1 MFGPPGAGKGTQA
14 VRLARQWNVPHISTG
29 AVLREAVRAE
39 TPLGL
44 EVKAV
49 MESGALVN
57 DELITRVVRER
68 LLQPDARSG
77 FLLDGYPRTIPQAQ
91 SLDEMVEGR
100 APLVIVELFVPETE
114 VLRRLASRMVCG
126 ECGANTQDDRDFSS
140 CHNCGGPMVLRADD
154 TEAVVRRRLDVYRRQ
169 TEPLVEFYGTRAT
182 YRRINGDQLA
192 DAVSTDIVRAV
203 EDAVQSSQRRT
214 H

>member
-14 VRLARQWNVPHISTG
+14 VRLARQWNVPHIATG
-29 AVLREAVRAE
+29 AVLREAVRDE

-49 MESGALVN
+49 IESGVLVS
-57 DELITRVVRER
+57 DELMTRLVRER
-68 LLQPDARSG
+68 LSQPDVRSG

-91 SLDEMVEGR
+91 SLDEIVEGR
-100 APLVIVELFVPETE
+100 APLVIVELFVPEAE
-114 VLRRLASRMVCG
+114 VLRRLASRMVCA
-126 ECGANTQDDRDFSS
+126 ECSANAQDDRDFSS
-140 CHNCGGPMVLRADD
+140 CHSCGGPLVPRTDD

-169 TEPLVEFYGTRAT
+169 TEPLVQYYGRRAT

-192 DAVSTDIVRAV
+192 DAVTNDIVKAV
-203 EDAVQSSQRRT
+203 EAL
-214 H
+214 